1 MSLSRTGVWTAGLWA
16 TTVWTDGVW
25 YEPPATGGGGG
36 TGRIKKEK
44 KKRGQVI
51 RWSDLQTSEDRQAAL
66 AQALALAAKPVEAS
80 AQDDDAEFEEEDAL
94 ITALVMSRMLH

>member
-1 MSLSRTGVWTAGLWA
+1 MSLTVDGVWKAGIWEASVWA
-16 TTVWTDGVW
+16 KGVW
-25 YEPPATGGGGG
+25 YEPAQGGGGG

>member
-1 MSLSRTGVWTAGLWA
+1 MSLTVDGVWKAGIWEASVWA
-16 TTVWTDGVW
+16 KGVW
-25 YEPPATGGGGG
+25 YEPAQGGGGG

-80 AQDDDAEFEEEDAL
+80 AQDDDSEFEEEDAL